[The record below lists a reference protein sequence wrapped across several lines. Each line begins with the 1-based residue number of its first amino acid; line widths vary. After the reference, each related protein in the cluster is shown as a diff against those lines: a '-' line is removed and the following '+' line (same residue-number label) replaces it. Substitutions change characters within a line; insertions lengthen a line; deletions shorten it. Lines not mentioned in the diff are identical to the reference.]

1 MRAARAIFARQALLN
16 IRGPQRARDLF
27 VRRLPRSMPAFVYKL
42 LIFVIFSFV
51 ASVSQ
56 AQVVGE
62 LVSSEQ
68 GAQPASRTTIAL

>member
-1 MRAARAIFARQALLN
+1 
-16 IRGPQRARDLF
+16 
-27 VRRLPRSMPAFVYKL
+27 MPAFVYKL